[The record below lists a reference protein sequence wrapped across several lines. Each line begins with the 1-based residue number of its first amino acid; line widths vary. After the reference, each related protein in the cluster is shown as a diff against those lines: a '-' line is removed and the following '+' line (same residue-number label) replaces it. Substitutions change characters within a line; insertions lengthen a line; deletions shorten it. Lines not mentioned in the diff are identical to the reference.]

1 MGLLRGIDFSA
12 CKHRFV
18 VQLHDAERA
27 GRHFD
32 LRLEAYDNESKQCV
46 LVSWA
51 TRKLD
56 QLMSSKVSRVGLFRT
71 EDHELKW
78 LTFKGEIRGGYG
90 KGIVKILDKGQF
102 EVIEDK
108 QDVLAVKFLGEVLSG
123 SYAFV
128 KLSNENFLLVKMK
141 SQSEFNMAASI
152 YPYACLFC
160 RRPQRLRRIRRV
172 RRFRNEVNP

>member
-1 MGLLRGIDFSA
+1 MGLLRGVDFST
-12 CKHRFV
+12 CKRRFV

-27 GRHFD
+27 GKHFD
-32 LRLEAYDNESKQCV
+32 LRLEAYDSESRQCV
-46 LVSWA
+46 LISWA

-56 QLMSSKVSRVGLFRT
+56 QLMSGKVSRVGLFRT

-78 LTFKGEIRGGYG
+78 LTFKGEIREGYG
-90 KGIVKILDKGQF
+90 KGIVKILDRGQF
-102 EVIEDK
+102 EVIEDN
-108 QDVLAVKFLGEVLSG
+108 QNVLAVKFSGEVLSG

-141 SQSEFNMAASI
+141 SQSEFNMAAGI

-160 RRPQRLRRIRRV
+160 SRPQLRRIKRV